1 MLKKILKKNFYQN
14 SKKNHIKNLAQS
26 IKDSNQDDFNLGK
39 IAEKNPDLEYV
50 AETSSNLIGSFESI
64 GKSNYVVGAIANS
77 KAGDVFGPLP
87 TIRGQVFV
95 RVIEIDEINSAD
107 FDEKK
112 DSIKFSLLIQRQ
124 NMLWSNW
131 LQALRDESELKDYR
145 YDFY

>member
-1 MLKKILKKNFYQN
+1 M
-14 SKKNHIKNLAQS
+14 
-26 IKDSNQDDFNLGK
+26 
-39 IAEKNPDLEYV
+39 
-50 AETSSNLIGSFESI
+50 
-64 GKSNYVVGAIANS
+64 ANS
-77 KAGDVFGPLP
+77 KAGDIFGPLP
-87 TIRGQVFV
+87 TIRGQAFV
-95 RVIEIDEINSAD
+95 RVIEIDEISSAD

>member
-1 MLKKILKKNFYQN
+1 MCIR
-14 SKKNHIKNLAQS
+14 
-26 IKDSNQDDFNLGK
+26 DS
-39 IAEKNPDLEYV
+39 
-50 AETSSNLIGSFESI
+50 
-64 GKSNYVVGAIANS
+64 S